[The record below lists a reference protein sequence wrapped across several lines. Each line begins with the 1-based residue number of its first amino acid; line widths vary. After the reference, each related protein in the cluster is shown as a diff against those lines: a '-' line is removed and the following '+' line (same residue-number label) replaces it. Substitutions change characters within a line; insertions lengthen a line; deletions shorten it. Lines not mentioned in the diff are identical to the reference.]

1 MMEDTMADLPV
12 ITVTVKKGVHVCDPT
27 KTKVRA
33 GDTVAWVGDEVFHVL
48 FLNETPFVEG
58 KGPFG
63 NGEKVTVKKGL
74 RKGRRYTPLIQTS
87 GKFLKKTKGDVIPI

>member
-1 MMEDTMADLPV
+1 MADLPV
-12 ITVTVKKGVHVCDPT
+12 ITVTVKDGVHICHPT
-27 KTKVRA
+27 RTKVRA
-33 GDTVAWVGDEVFHVL
+33 GDTVAWVGAEVFHVI

-63 NGEKVTVKKGL
+63 NAEKVTVKKGL
-74 RKGRRYTPLIQTS
+74 RSGHRFTPVIQTS